1 MRLDIFKSKL
11 KNLQKTIKLYPM
23 VLFSIFVATI
33 FAIMGIWYIE
43 IGALNSTL
51 TADLLI
57 SSLYF
62 AMSYMIVKLII
73 TDKNIEITK
82 GKKALVYL
90 IVSVIMGLVCYFLIK
105 RVDKSFVLRNEIT
118 QMGLFVTLFVGM
130 FVAGHFN
137 KRNDYAD
144 YAVKIV
150 LSIIESLIYC
160 VTIFIGIVAILFT

>member
-11 KNLQKTIKLYPM
+11 KNLQKTIKLYPI

-43 IGALNSTL
+43 VGAFNSTL

-73 TDKNIEITK
+73 TDQ
-82 GKKALVYL
+82 GQ
-90 IVSVIMGLVCYFLIK
+90 
-105 RVDKSFVLRNEIT
+105 KSFGIYNCFSDYGISVLFPN
-118 QMGLFVTLFVGM
+118 
-130 FVAGHFN
+130 N
-137 KRNDYAD
+137 KGR
-144 YAVKIV
+144 
-150 LSIIESLIYC
+150 
-160 VTIFIGIVAILFT
+160 

>member
-11 KNLQKTIKLYPM
+11 KNLQKTIKLYPI

-33 FAIMGIWYIE
+33 FAIIGIWNIE
-43 IGALNSTL
+43 VGAFNSTL

-82 GKKALVYL
+82 GKK
-90 IVSVIMGLVCYFLIK
+90 
-105 RVDKSFVLRNEIT
+105 SFGIYNCFSDYGIS
-118 QMGLFVTLFVGM
+118 MLF
-130 FVAGHFN
+130 ANN
-137 KRNDYAD
+137 KGR
-144 YAVKIV
+144 
-150 LSIIESLIYC
+150 
-160 VTIFIGIVAILFT
+160 

>member
-82 GKKALVYL
+82 GKKALVYS
-90 IVSVIMGLVCYFLIK
+90 IVSVIMGLVCYFL
-105 RVDKSFVLRNEIT
+105 
-118 QMGLFVTLFVGM
+118 
-130 FVAGHFN
+130 
-137 KRNDYAD
+137 
-144 YAVKIV
+144 
-150 LSIIESLIYC
+150 
-160 VTIFIGIVAILFT
+160 